1 MKALDVLRSRQPW
14 LITPEALDHFAAR
27 TAAFATGQ
35 LFRDDPPTH
44 PLLNIDER
52 IGIVR
57 LHGPLIRRPSL
68 IENWLFDAVSTEDA
82 IAAVRQAATHE
93 KIDAILLDIDSPG
106 GTAMGTTELAEA
118 VADASKEKFV
128 YAYTGGLM
136 CSAAYWVASQC
147 DAIYASP
154 SARVGSIGV
163 IIPFL
168 DTSEA
173 FERAGLKMEVF
184 ASGKFKSIGTPGVAL
199 TEEQRELLHAEVA
212 EIFGDFRAAV
222 LARGRKI
229 PDEAMEGQTFSTR
242 QAQRHNLA
250 GMAKDRDAVLA
261 RLRRLHGSKV
271 DTVARSIPHATMKTV
286 EDQLSE
292 ALAQIKTFQTEA
304 GERDYELKQL
314 SEQLN
319 EAKAELLAK
328 EAELGSASQT
338 HEAAVAELRQ
348 RLETDQ
354 AESREQL
361 AGAKTE
367 IDQLSQQVTG
377 LTEANAQLAAREQDL
392 EKRAAL
398 RAAQI
403 AAESGSQTPAHVT
416 PAGNHQPNPLP
427 QSAAEVWNR
436 QFQPAR

>member
-1 MKALDVLRSRQPW
+1 
-14 LITPEALDHFAAR
+14 
-27 TAAFATGQ
+27 
-35 LFRDDPPTH
+35 
-44 PLLNIDER
+44 
-52 IGIVR
+52 
-57 LHGPLIRRPSL
+57 
-68 IENWLFDAVSTEDA
+68 
-82 IAAVRQAATHE
+82 
-93 KIDAILLDIDSPG
+93 
-106 GTAMGTTELAEA
+106 
-118 VADASKEKFV
+118 
-128 YAYTGGLM
+128 
-136 CSAAYWVASQC
+136 
-147 DAIYASP
+147 
-154 SARVGSIGV
+154 
-163 IIPFL
+163 
-168 DTSEA
+168 
-173 FERAGLKMEVF
+173 
-184 ASGKFKSIGTPGVAL
+184 
-199 TEEQRELLHAEVA
+199 
-212 EIFGDFRAAV
+212 
-222 LARGRKI
+222 
-229 PDEAMEGQTFSTR
+229 MEGKTFSAR
-242 QAQRHNLA
+242 QAQRLNLA

-261 RLRRLHGSKV
+261 RLRRLHTGKV
-271 DTVARSIPHATMKTV
+271 DTMARSIPHATMKTV

-292 ALAQIKTFQTEA
+292 ALTHIKTFQTEA

-338 HEAAVAELRQ
+338 HEAAVAELRK